1 MQTATKELK
10 RRHWLSLGE
19 ACGLL
24 EINEATLRHWAD
36 DGRVQS
42 FRTPGGH
49 RRFSREDID
58 ALIDGGRRHPSDALT
73 TPVDIDVSVR
83 QQIRRRL
90 SGARLNTPGWHTG
103 FDESGRERMRE
114 LGGRLVSLCVDSLSH
129 KRQGEALA
137 AARVLGQEYAQE
149 AASRSVSIPDTV
161 QAFTF
166 FRNAVLDAI
175 KEALVRSGISTHDLG
190 RCWHQLNRLTDEALL
205 SLTRG
210 YQRIYEKAV
219 PSKGKSR

>member
-10 RRHWLSLGE
+10 ERHWLPLSE

-36 DGRVQS
+36 DGILR
-42 FRTPGGH
+42 FYRTPGGH

-58 ALIDGGRRHPSDALT
+58 ALIDGGRRYPSEALAM
-73 TPVDIDVSVR
+73 PVDIDASVR

-90 SGARLNTPGWHTG
+90 SGVRLNTPGWHTG
-103 FDESGRERMRE
+103 FDEQGRERMRD
-114 LGGRLVSLCVDSLSH
+114 LGGRLLSLCVDSLSH
-129 KRQGEALA
+129 RRQVEGLA

-149 AASRSVSIPDTV
+149 AASRNVLLADSV
-161 QAFTF
+161 QGFTF
-166 FRNAVLDAI
+166 FRNTVLDAI
-175 KEALVRSGISTHDLG
+175 KEVLVRSGISTHDLG

-210 YQRIYEKAV
+210 YQRIHEKTV
-219 PSKGKSR
+219 PARKKSG